1 VSAGADER
9 VAEVRARLEAIAEE
23 LADLSLEA
31 LGRAGDGDAGG
42 LEDERRVSRARRAVV
57 RAIAALDGG
66 RAGMDLDSG
75 EGGLA

>member
-1 VSAGADER
+1 MSSGADER
-9 VAEVRARLEAIAEE
+9 LAEVRARLEGIAEE

-66 RAGMDLDSG
+66 RAGMGPDSDD
-75 EGGLA
+75 GGLA